1 MVLIRLTLKST
12 DTGLARIQLKQ
23 QKVLPGI
30 DFKRK
35 IGRKSQA
42 VTTYFTIVFFLSLL
56 SGHFYV
62 VLESKKEWMNIW
74 IILIFRVLSYSK
86 RHYFAILTR
95 LIHPWGLLGPNKEKE
110 MQNSKENSLD
120 KHYVV
125 EQRKLNYFLS
135 FSIYTDKNYLDKSY

>member
-1 MVLIRLTLKST
+1 MFCL
-12 DTGLARIQLKQ
+12 
-23 QKVLPGI
+23 
-30 DFKRK
+30 
-35 IGRKSQA
+35 
-42 VTTYFTIVFFLSLL
+42 LL
-56 SGHFYV
+56 SSVSYWQSWLV
-62 VLESKKEWMNIW
+62 MNSQLEVEKLFPFWIWKCAKNWVPIKKLEPPNPVATLYGIREQERMKEWMNKW

-135 FSIYTDKNYLDKSY
+135 FLSN

>member
-1 MVLIRLTLKST
+1 M
-12 DTGLARIQLKQ
+12 ARIQFKH
-23 QKVLPGI
+23 QKVVSCI

-35 IGRKSQA
+35 IERKSQT
-42 VTTYFTIVFFLSLL
+42 VKTEILRLISQIVFFLSIQFWPLQ
-56 SGHFYV
+56 YV

-135 FSIYTDKNYLDKSY
+135 FLSSRIP